1 MKYIIRDYPDIK
13 RTVENMTTE
22 ELICAVVCPDMADD
36 KPSVYRNTGAVF
48 FHPNN
53 DEVLKE
59 RIGAV
64 NDGRENPAL
73 VVADVEEGAGFLES
87 GTKFPSMRGC
97 GEADSEKLAYE
108 MGKISALEA
117 GRLGFNWGFGP
128 CVDILANPD
137 NPIVGNRCPGDN
149 PEQVIKIAGAV
160 IDGMQE
166 NGLIATAKHFP
177 GDGYPIYDQHLTT
190 PVNPLSKDEWMDSF
204 GKIFSALIERGVKTI
219 MPGHISLPA
228 FDEIDE
234 EMGMYKPA
242 TLSKNLLTGL
252 LKEKLGFEGIIVS
265 DAVNMSGFCGY
276 MNYYRACAEFLEAG
290 GDVLLFSHPD
300 EKFMDEMFRFID
312 EGVLTIETLK
322 NRAYRMLC
330 FAKEHESPSEKA
342 EIDYKKHQSVADDM
356 AKRAVKI
363 KRDRYNLLPYNID
376 KNTKILFN
384 IISATGETEFSQLLV
399 NELKNYTEN
408 VEVVC
413 DIGPDATFK
422 MISSQKYD
430 LVICHVIPGGGYGTN
445 VSKLSGPIARNMMGG
460 WQKVGTPIIFISSS
474 NSFPLEYEAAADT
487 IINPY
492 GELLASAEYVVK
504 KIVEGDR

>member
-1 MKYIIRDYPDIK
+1 MKYVIKEYPEIK
-13 RTVENMTTE
+13 NKVENMSVE
-22 ELICAVVCPDMADD
+22 ELICAVVCPDRADD
-36 KPSVYRNTGAVF
+36 KPTVYRNTSAVF
-48 FHPNN
+48 FHPKN
-53 DEVLKE
+53 DETLKE
-59 RIGAV
+59 RISAV

-87 GTKFPSMRGC
+87 ATKFPSMRGC
-97 GEADSEKLAYE
+97 GEADSEELAYE

-128 CVDILANPD
+128 CVDILSNPD
-137 NPIVGNRCPGDN
+137 NPIVGTRCPGND
-149 PEQVIKIAGAV
+149 PDRIIKIGGAV

-190 PVNPLSKDEWMDSF
+190 PVNPLSKEEWMDSF
-204 GKIFSALIERGVKTI
+204 GKIYSALIERGVKTI

-234 EMGMYKPA
+234 EMRMYRPA
-242 TLSKNLLTGL
+242 TLSKKLLTGL

-300 EKFMDEMFRFID
+300 EKFMTEMMQLIED
-312 EGVLTIETLK
+312 GVLSIEALK

-330 FAKEHESPSEKA
+330 FAKEHEISPQKA
-342 EIDYKKHQSVADDM
+342 EIDYKKHRSIADEM

-363 KRDRYNLLPYNID
+363 KRDRYNLLPYSID
-376 KNTKILFN
+376 KNTNILFN
-384 IISATGETEFSQLLV
+384 VICEKGETEFSQLLV

-422 MISSQKYD
+422 KISSQNYD
-430 LVICHVIPGGGYGTN
+430 IVICHVVPGGGYGTN
-445 VSKLSGPIARNMMGG
+445 VSKLCGPVARNMMGG
-460 WQKVGTPIIFISSS
+460 WQKLGTPVIFISNS
-474 NSFPLEYEAAADT
+474 NSFPFEYEAAADT

-492 GELLASAEYVVK
+492 GELSVSAKCVVE
-504 KIVEGDR
+504 KIINRDL

>member
-1 MKYIIRDYPDIK
+1 MKYIIKEYPEIK
-13 RTVENMTTE
+13 KIVANMTIE

-36 KPSVYRNTGAVF
+36 KPAVYRNTSAVF

-64 NDGRENPAL
+64 NNDRESPAL

-97 GEADSEKLAYE
+97 GEADSEELAYE

-137 NPIVGNRCPGDN
+137 NPIVGNRCPGDTT
-149 PEQVIKIAGAV
+149 EQVIKIAGAV

-190 PVNPLSKDEWMDSF
+190 PVNPLSKGEWMDSF
-204 GKIFSALIERGVKTI
+204 GKIYAALIERGVKTI

-228 FDEIDE
+228 FDELDE

-265 DAVNMSGFCGY
+265 DAVNMGGFCGY
-276 MNYYRACAEFLEAG
+276 TNYYRACAEFLEAG

-300 EKFMDEMFRFID
+300 EKFMAEMFRFID
-312 EGVLTIETLK
+312 EGILTIETLK

-330 FAKEHESPSEKA
+330 FAKEHELSSKKP

-363 KRDRYNLLPYNID
+363 KRDRYNLLPYCID
-376 KNTKILFN
+376 KDTKILFN
-384 IISATGETEFSQLLV
+384 IISEYGETEFSQLLV
-399 NELKNYTEN
+399 SELRNYTEN

-413 DIGPDATFK
+413 DIGPDATYK
-422 MISSQKYD
+422 KICSQKYD
-430 LVICHVIPGGGYGTN
+430 IVICHVIPGGGYGTN
-445 VSKLSGPIARNMMGG
+445 VSKLCGPIARNMMGG
-460 WQKVGTPIIFISSS
+460 WQKLGTPIIFISSS
-474 NSFPLEYEAAADT
+474 NSFPFEYEAAADT

-492 GELLASAEYVVK
+492 GELLTSAKCAVK